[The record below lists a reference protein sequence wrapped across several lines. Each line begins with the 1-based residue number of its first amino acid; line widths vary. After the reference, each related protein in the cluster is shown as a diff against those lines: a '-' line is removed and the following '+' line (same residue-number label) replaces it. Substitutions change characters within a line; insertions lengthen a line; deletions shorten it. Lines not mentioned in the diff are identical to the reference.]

1 MEFLTGKLFLIP
13 LFFALLCELRAS
25 ALAYRLKHKYQVN
38 VRRNYFGRIG
48 ISELRVAYNS
58 FEDPNAKRIMLK
70 LIAVKK
76 WIFIW
81 LGIAA
86 FAFLIQ
92 RYVLN

>member
-1 MEFLTGKLFLIP
+1 MEFLSGKYFLIP
-13 LFFALLCELRAS
+13 LFLALLCELRAS
-25 ALAYRLKHKYQVN
+25 ILAYRLKNKYKVS

-58 FEDPNAKRIMLK
+58 FEDPEAKQTILM

-81 LGIAA
+81 VGIAA
-86 FAFLIQ
+86 VIFLVQ